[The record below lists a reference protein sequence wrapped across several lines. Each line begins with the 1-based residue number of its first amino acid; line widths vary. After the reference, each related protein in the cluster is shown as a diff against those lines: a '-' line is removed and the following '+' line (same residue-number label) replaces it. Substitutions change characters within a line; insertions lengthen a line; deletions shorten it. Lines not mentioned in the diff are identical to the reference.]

1 MHVFHD
7 RGKSQRH
14 VISVY
19 CTLSFLVLC
28 SVVTLQQNYDEAE
41 SLSDCE
47 GNFFLINGLG
57 IVFMNSVRYVNLDLV
72 LILDK
77 VIICVVVYIYY

>member
-1 MHVFHD
+1 M
-7 RGKSQRH
+7 
-14 VISVY
+14 Y

-57 IVFMNSVRYVNLDLV
+57 IVFMNSDM
-72 LILDK
+72 LI
-77 VIICVVVYIYY
+77 